1 MQLNPATSTCVS
13 LPAGG
18 RVWPPKWPREGPR
31 GSHGWAGGTGTQQL
45 QGWDKQAHPQ
55 PGGAGSF
62 PPSPPN
68 SPERPSELLGK
79 SMAKF
84 FFFLSCQSPKCLIPP
99 RSRNQFLPLWFQGS
113 LGMGASGRRL
123 PCETLRNTKSFPWRC
138 IGKGSQNKEGQNDGV
153 DRQRA
158 SCAPDF
164 ATASHTP
171 YPSGS
176 SVLDVTSNVGDKS
189 LECRLALLAHGH
201 PVSCPGLSWRR
212 GPGQKAPCFPQ

>member
-1 MQLNPATSTCVS
+1 MAGQGALGHSSSRDGTSRHTPSLVGLAAFLLPPQTALRDPA
-13 LPAGG
+13 
-18 RVWPPKWPREGPR
+18 
-31 GSHGWAGGTGTQQL
+31 
-45 QGWDKQAHPQ
+45 
-55 PGGAGSF
+55 SF
-62 PPSPPN
+62 QENQWQN
-68 SPERPSELLGK
+68 SFS
-79 SMAKF
+79 
-84 FFFLSCQSPKCLIPP
+84 FLSCQSPKCLIPP
-99 RSRNQFLPLWFQGS
+99 RSRNQFLPLWFQGL

-158 SCAPDF
+158 SCAPAF

-189 LECRLALLAHGH
+189 LECRLALLTHGH